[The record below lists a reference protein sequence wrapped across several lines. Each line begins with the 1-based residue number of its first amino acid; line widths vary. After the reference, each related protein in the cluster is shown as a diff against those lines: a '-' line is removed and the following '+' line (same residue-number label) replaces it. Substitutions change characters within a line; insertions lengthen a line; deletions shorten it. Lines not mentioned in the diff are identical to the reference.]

1 MSFLLPLARQRALL
15 RSSLSHCELLQG
27 ELKGITAPSFSAQ
40 ATFIAGQLSLL
51 VEHVAGVL
59 QAQQGK
65 RHSGGRLERARK
77 IDHLLRRV
85 HLLARGL
92 RQSHP
97 SDCPPTAQFF
107 VDSLLDHFLPHLKEQ
122 QRILVSATQT
132 YRWGCLDVWRFLEE
146 SLDVSDLLGEG
157 PQGGAAPGDLPTL
170 QGLLG
175 VVAGKPPPRCAILGL
190 AQLDAPDPLLFPLL
204 AHELGHLEEF
214 HRDPAW
220 TRALLAGRGESKK
233 ILKFASF
240 CAQELLCDLIASR
253 MMGITYLCALHHFFS
268 ITEVDFR
275 GARTILPDPPAHAEE
290 PYPSPSFRLR
300 LILDRAHSA
309 RDALRDGVFHEL
321 AEALDRD
328 LPRMD
333 DFARPS
339 SGSDATAVEQVIRD
353 ILPRI
358 EEIASEIIPQEK
370 VAGLPGHL
378 PRLIRELK
386 AGIPPLHTGVERA
399 TAQGINDVICA
410 GWHLRLRG
418 ESDTNTDILV
428 DKSIELSDLLKPGS
442 DLEQEDLSAWSG
454 APVPSQRGVLS
465 SSTLRSH
472 LAPTGVDARSTAP
485 EPRPEE
491 GAGQEAPA
499 RSAPGDG
506 RIRITPIISKKAV
519 GPGRPQSP
527 IQAASYELHL
537 GNWFKVAHRTRYPF
551 VSLAEKEDRLL
562 ALREWHS
569 EYYVRR
575 NEDFILHPQ
584 DFALACSI
592 EFIALPDNIMALVDG
607 KSGLG
612 RMGLSIATAAQV
624 APGFHGSL
632 VLELFNVGTLPLKL
646 RPGMAV
652 AQLVFLTTDQ
662 PVPDEHLYRG
672 SFRYQL
678 RP

>member
-1 MSFLLPLARQRALL
+1 
-15 RSSLSHCELLQG
+15 
-27 ELKGITAPSFSAQ
+27 
-40 ATFIAGQLSLL
+40 
-51 VEHVAGVL
+51 
-59 QAQQGK
+59 
-65 RHSGGRLERARK
+65 
-77 IDHLLRRV
+77 
-85 HLLARGL
+85 
-92 RQSHP
+92 
-97 SDCPPTAQFF
+97 
-107 VDSLLDHFLPHLKEQ
+107 
-122 QRILVSATQT
+122 
-132 YRWGCLDVWRFLEE
+132 
-146 SLDVSDLLGEG
+146 
-157 PQGGAAPGDLPTL
+157 
-170 QGLLG
+170 
-175 VVAGKPPPRCAILGL
+175 
-190 AQLDAPDPLLFPLL
+190 
-204 AHELGHLEEF
+204 
-214 HRDPAW
+214 
-220 TRALLAGRGESKK
+220 
-233 ILKFASF
+233 
-240 CAQELLCDLIASR
+240 
-253 MMGITYLCALHHFFS
+253 
-268 ITEVDFR
+268 
-275 GARTILPDPPAHAEE
+275 
-290 PYPSPSFRLR
+290 
-300 LILDRAHSA
+300 
-309 RDALRDGVFHEL
+309 
-321 AEALDRD
+321 
-328 LPRMD
+328 
-333 DFARPS
+333 
-339 SGSDATAVEQVIRD
+339 
-353 ILPRI
+353 
-358 EEIASEIIPQEK
+358 
-370 VAGLPGHL
+370 
-378 PRLIRELK
+378 
-386 AGIPPLHTGVERA
+386 VERA